1 MPAVRDFGP
10 ALFAEVYYTQEDVQA
25 MFLARRSLTASATR
39 ALDDGVLDTL
49 DRKAT
54 AQLRGLLPVW
64 KSTSELDS
72 RRWRGAPKI

>member
-1 MPAVRDFGP
+1 MRDFGP

-25 MFLARRSLTASATR
+25 MFLARRSRPASATR

-54 AQLRGLLPVW
+54 AQLRGTLPVW
-64 KSTSELDS
+64 NQPVS
-72 RRWRGAPKI
+72 